1 MVKPHLRTHNQWGWQ
16 GLKVI
21 IANFEGRV
29 IGQQIVVVVVE
40 VQRVRGLSSKHAILR
55 RSNYCPR
62 DELIGDRK
70 EGGDLQDLGQQ
81 MNHVGDSIRFFPLA
95 AGSSCVTGSWS
106 LCLFLFKNRIWIGLS
121 LSFGESRSVQR
132 LSLDISSAGCRIS
145 CQSSVCPYLWVVNYL
160 LDQLTEARERK
171 REGERERRSLSNK
184 ILLFEGR
191 PPITYWV
198 LVSDW
203 WSTEWTSHLCTI
215 HNPLSQLSRLQW
227 QEINRLRHFIM
238 WSSHSPL
245 FSSSSS

>member
-1 MVKPHLRTHNQWGWQ
+1 MELPGRDQEYDGKLESLHYEIQGFVVKPHLRTHNQWGWQ

-106 LCLFLFKNRIWIGLS
+106 LCLFLCFS
-121 LSFGESRSVQR
+121 LKIESE
-132 LSLDISSAGCRIS
+132 
-145 CQSSVCPYLWVVNYL
+145 SVCHFRLVNPDLSKGYHWISAQLVAEFLASHQCVLIYGL
-160 LDQLTEARERK
+160 L
-171 REGERERRSLSNK
+171 
-184 ILLFEGR
+184 
-191 PPITYWV
+191 
-198 LVSDW
+198 
-203 WSTEWTSHLCTI
+203 
-215 HNPLSQLSRLQW
+215 
-227 QEINRLRHFIM
+227 INFWIN
-238 WSSHSPL
+238 
-245 FSSSSS
+245 